1 MWRYFQWADEI
12 PVDTYHE
19 REPPVYN
26 PEETAKE
33 EIFQRPKL
41 MRQFARTD
49 NVTDSVKFWTIA
61 CFET

>member
-1 MWRYFQWADEI
+1 MLCRYFQWADEI
-12 PVDTYHE
+12 RVDTYYE

-26 PEETAKE
+26 PEETVKE

-49 NVTDSVKFWTIA
+49 NVIASV
-61 CFET
+61 